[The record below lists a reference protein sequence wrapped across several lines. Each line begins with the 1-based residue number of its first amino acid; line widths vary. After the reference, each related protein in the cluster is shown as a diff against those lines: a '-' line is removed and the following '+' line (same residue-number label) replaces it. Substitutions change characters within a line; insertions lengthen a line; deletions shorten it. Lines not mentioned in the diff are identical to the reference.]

1 MGGVYS
7 TNQEGHKIGN
17 EIHYYDD
24 SDRKIKA
31 LIQYN
36 DQGQIHGVIQIYNT
50 EGRVC
55 TEYTVANNW
64 VTCTIQK
71 TGGRD
76 QVSYGGDLY
85 VYDVF
90 FDEDVE
96 DSIQYHGSDED
107 YLDTY
112 IDWIPSQPVTIDTPA
127 TES

>member
-1 MGGVYS
+1 MGGIYS
-7 TNQEGHKIGN
+7 INQEGHKVGN
-17 EIHYYDD
+17 EVHYYDD

-31 LIQYN
+31 LIRYN
-36 DQGQIHGVIQIYNT
+36 NEGEVHGVIQIYNT

-55 TEYTVANNW
+55 TEYTVANSW

-76 QVSYGGDLY
+76 QVTYGGDLY

-96 DSIQYHGSDED
+96 D
-107 YLDTY
+107 Y
-112 IDWIPSQPVTIDTPA
+112 I
-127 TES
+127 